1 MYTFDHDLFL
11 RLNFDGGPAMDAV
24 MSAFSGLAVWTPLYV
39 LTLWLI
45 HRRYGWRGILVFLIA
60 VAIVVG
66 LSDMIS
72 SLFKG
77 RGLLKAWLPDD
88 FVPRPRPMYTPILE
102 GLNITPDSLRVLR
115 RAAVPMDWQVHVL
128 HTGGLYGTVSSHAA
142 NHVALAV
149 LSAGVVQRRWFT
161 VLMVLYAAAVCYSR
175 IYLAMHFPMDLFW
188 GTLIGIVLGSLGVW
202 ELHRSLR
209 VRNRV

>member
-11 RLNFDGGPAMDAV
+11 RLNFDGGPAMDAC
-24 MSAFSGLAVWTPLYV
+24 MTAFSGLAVWVPLYV

-66 LSDMIS
+66 LADILS
-72 SLFKG
+72 SAPKG
-77 RGLLKAWLPDD
+77 RGLLKALVPDD
-88 FVPRPRPMYTPILE
+88 FVQRPRPMYTPVLE
-102 GLNITPDSLRVLR
+102 GLDITPDSLQRLR
-115 RAAVPMDWQVHVL
+115 HAAVPMEWQVHAL
-128 HTGGLYGTVSSHAA
+128 HPGGMYGTVSSHAA
-142 NHVALAV
+142 NHVAIAV
-149 LSAGVVQRRWFT
+149 LSCGVVQKRWFS
-161 VLMVLYAAAVCYSR
+161 VLMVLYVAAVCYSR

-188 GTLIGIVLGSLGVW
+188 GALIGLVLGSVAVW

-209 VRNRV
+209 VRNRA

>member
-11 RLNFDGGPAMDAV
+11 RLNFDGGPVMDAC
-24 MSAFSGLAVWTPLYV
+24 MTAFSGIAVWVPLYV

-66 LSDMIS
+66 LSDILS
-72 SLFKG
+72 SAPKG
-77 RGLLKAWLPDD
+77 RGMLKALLPDD
-88 FVPRPRPMYTPILE
+88 FVQRPRPMYTPVLE
-102 GLNITPDSLRVLR
+102 GLNITPDSLRLLR
-115 RAAVPMDWQVHVL
+115 RAAVPMEWQVHAL
-128 HTGGLYGTVSSHAA
+128 RLGGMYGTVSSHAA
-142 NHVALAV
+142 NHVAIAV
-149 LSAGVVQRRWFT
+149 LSCGVVQKRWFS
-161 VLMVLYAAAVCYSR
+161 VLMVLYVAAVCYSR

-188 GTLIGIVLGSLGVW
+188 GALIGLVLGSIAVW

-209 VRNRV
+209 TRNRA